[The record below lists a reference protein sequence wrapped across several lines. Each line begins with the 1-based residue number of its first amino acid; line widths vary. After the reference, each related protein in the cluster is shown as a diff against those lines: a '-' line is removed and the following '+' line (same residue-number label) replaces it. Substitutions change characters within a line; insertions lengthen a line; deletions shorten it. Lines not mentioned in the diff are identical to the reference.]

1 MQIGICL
8 LSKDGYYLRD
18 DGTLPVRPSWDKKF
32 LVDLTAGMS
41 TICSQNTFNT
51 LPKSL
56 RDTEPYIYIPY
67 EDSRFDLPYQD
78 INLGIATFKEKPE
91 LMFIVRSKY
100 EAGGGKLLRLDD
112 YVQLIT
118 FEKED
123 GGFEIWKLNNMKP

>member
-18 DGTLPVRPSWDKKF
+18 DGTLPMRPSWDKKF
-32 LVDLTAGMS
+32 LIDLVTNLDC
-41 TICSQNTFNT
+41 TCSDNTFEKLPNSIKENT
-51 LPKSL
+51 
-56 RDTEPYIYIPY
+56 YIYV
-67 EDSRFDLPYQD
+67 EEFDVS
-78 INLGIATFKEKPE
+78 INLGIKTFEYMPE

-100 EAGGGKLLRLDD
+100 DAGSGKLLRLDD

-123 GGFEIWKLNNMKP
+123 GGFEIWKLHNMKH

>member
-8 LSKDGYYLRD
+8 LSKDGYYLRY

-32 LVDLTAGMS
+32 LIDLTTGLDC
-41 TICSQNTFNT
+41 TCSDNTFEK
-51 LPKSL
+51 LPNSIKENADIYVEELDVSL
-56 RDTEPYIYIPY
+56 
-67 EDSRFDLPYQD
+67 
-78 INLGIATFKEKPE
+78 NLGIKTFEYRPE

-123 GGFEIWKLNNMKP
+123 GGFEIWKLNNMKH

>member
-8 LSKDGYYLRD
+8 LSKDGYYLRY

-32 LVDLTAGMS
+32 LIDLIAGLDC
-41 TICSQNTFNT
+41 TCSDNTFEKLPNSIKENT
-51 LPKSL
+51 
-56 RDTEPYIYIPY
+56 YIYV
-67 EDSRFDLPYQD
+67 EEFDVS
-78 INLGIATFKEKPE
+78 INLGIKTFEYTPE

-100 EAGGGKLLRLDD
+100 EAGSGKLLRLDD

-123 GGFEIWKLNNMKP
+123 GGFEIWKLNNMKH

>member
-8 LSKDGYYLRD
+8 LSKDGYYLRY

-32 LVDLTAGMS
+32 LIDLIAGLDC
-41 TICSQNTFNT
+41 TCSDNTFEK
-51 LPKSL
+51 LPNSIK
-56 RDTEPYIYIPY
+56 ENANIYV
-67 EDSRFDLPYQD
+67 EEFDVS
-78 INLGIATFKEKPE
+78 INLGIKTFEYMPE

-100 EAGGGKLLRLDD
+100 EAGSGKLLRLDD

-123 GGFEIWKLNNMKP
+123 GGFEIWKLNNMKH

>member
-8 LSKDGYYLRD
+8 LSKDGYYLRY

-32 LVDLTAGMS
+32 LIDLIAGLDC
-41 TICSQNTFNT
+41 TCSDNTFEKLPNSIKENT
-51 LPKSL
+51 
-56 RDTEPYIYIPY
+56 YIYV
-67 EDSRFDLPYQD
+67 EEFDVS
-78 INLGIATFKEKPE
+78 INLGIKTFEYMPE

-100 EAGGGKLLRLDD
+100 EAGSGKLLRLDD

-123 GGFEIWKLNNMKP
+123 GGFEIWKLHNMKH

>member
-32 LVDLTAGMS
+32 LIDLTYGLEC
-41 TICSQNTFNT
+41 TCSDNTFEKLPNSIKENT
-51 LPKSL
+51 
-56 RDTEPYIYIPY
+56 YIYV
-67 EDSRFDLPYQD
+67 EEFDVS
-78 INLGIATFKEKPE
+78 INLGIKTFEYMPE

-100 EAGGGKLLRLDD
+100 EAGSGKLLRLDD

-123 GGFEIWKLNNMKP
+123 GGFEIWKLNNMKH

>member
-32 LVDLTAGMS
+32 LIDLTAGLDC
-41 TICSQNTFNT
+41 TCSDNTFEKLPNSIKENT
-51 LPKSL
+51 
-56 RDTEPYIYIPY
+56 YIYV
-67 EDSRFDLPYQD
+67 EEFDVS
-78 INLGIATFKEKPE
+78 INLGIKTFEYMPE

-100 EAGGGKLLRLDD
+100 EAGSGKLLRLDD

-123 GGFEIWKLNNMKP
+123 GGFEIWKLNNMKH

>member
-32 LVDLTAGMS
+32 LIDLTAGLEC
-41 TICSQNTFNT
+41 TCSDNTFEK
-51 LPKSL
+51 LPNSIKENA
-56 RDTEPYIYIPY
+56 DIYV
-67 EDSRFDLPYQD
+67 EEFDVSV
-78 INLGIATFKEKPE
+78 NLGIKTFEYMPE

-123 GGFEIWKLNNMKP
+123 GEFEIWKLNNMKH

>member
-32 LVDLTAGMS
+32 LIDLTHGLDC
-41 TICSQNTFNT
+41 TCSDNTFEK
-51 LPKSL
+51 LPNSIK
-56 RDTEPYIYIPY
+56 ENANIYV
-67 EDSRFDLPYQD
+67 EEFDVS
-78 INLGIATFKEKPE
+78 INLGIKTFEYMPE

-100 EAGGGKLLRLDD
+100 EAGSGKLLRLDD
-112 YVQLIT
+112 YYQLIT

-123 GGFEIWKLNNMKP
+123 GGFEIWKLNNMKH

>member
-32 LVDLTAGMS
+32 LVDLVAGLEC
-41 TICSQNTFNT
+41 TCSDNTFEK
-51 LPKSL
+51 LPTSIK
-56 RDTEPYIYIPY
+56 ENAYVYV
-67 EDSRFDLPYQD
+67 EEFDVS
-78 INLGIATFKEKPE
+78 INLGIKTFEYMPE

-123 GGFEIWKLNNMKP
+123 GGFEIWKLNNMKH

>member
-18 DGTLPVRPSWDKKF
+18 DGALPVRPSWDKKF
-32 LVDLTAGMS
+32 LIDLTHGLEC
-41 TICSQNTFNT
+41 TCSDNTFEK
-51 LPKSL
+51 LPNSIKENA
-56 RDTEPYIYIPY
+56 DIYV
-67 EDSRFDLPYQD
+67 EEFDVS
-78 INLGIATFKEKPE
+78 INLGIKTFEYMPE

-100 EAGGGKLLRLDD
+100 EVGSGKLLRLDG

-123 GGFEIWKLNNMKP
+123 GGFEIWKLNNMKH

>member
-32 LVDLTAGMS
+32 LIDLTHGLDC
-41 TICSQNTFNT
+41 TCSDNTFEKLPNSIKENT
-51 LPKSL
+51 
-56 RDTEPYIYIPY
+56 YIYV
-67 EDSRFDLPYQD
+67 EEFDVS
-78 INLGIATFKEKPE
+78 INLGIKTFEYMPE

-100 EAGGGKLLRLDD
+100 EAGSGKLLRLDD

-123 GGFEIWKLNNMKP
+123 GGFEIWKLNNMKH

>member
-8 LSKDGYYLRD
+8 LSKDGYYLRY

-32 LVDLTAGMS
+32 LIDLTAGLDC
-41 TICSQNTFNT
+41 TCSDNTFEKLPNSIKENT
-51 LPKSL
+51 
-56 RDTEPYIYIPY
+56 YIYV
-67 EDSRFDLPYQD
+67 EEFDVS
-78 INLGIATFKEKPE
+78 INLGIKTFEYMPE

-100 EAGGGKLLRLDD
+100 EAGSGKLLRLDD

-123 GGFEIWKLNNMKP
+123 GGFEIWKLNNMKH

>member
-8 LSKDGYYLRD
+8 LSKDGYYLRY

-32 LVDLTAGMS
+32 LIDLIAGLDC
-41 TICSQNTFNT
+41 TCSDNTFEKLPNSIKENT
-51 LPKSL
+51 
-56 RDTEPYIYIPY
+56 YIYV
-67 EDSRFDLPYQD
+67 EEFDVS
-78 INLGIATFKEKPE
+78 INLGIKTFEYMPE

-100 EAGGGKLLRLDD
+100 EAGSGKLLRLDD

-123 GGFEIWKLNNMKP
+123 GGFEIWKLNNMKH

>member
-32 LVDLTAGMS
+32 LIDLIAGLDC
-41 TICSQNTFNT
+41 TCSDNTFEKLPNSIKENT
-51 LPKSL
+51 
-56 RDTEPYIYIPY
+56 YIYV
-67 EDSRFDLPYQD
+67 EEFDVS
-78 INLGIATFKEKPE
+78 INLGIKTFEYMPE

-100 EAGGGKLLRLDD
+100 EAGSGKLLRLDD

-123 GGFEIWKLNNMKP
+123 GGFEIWKLNNMKH